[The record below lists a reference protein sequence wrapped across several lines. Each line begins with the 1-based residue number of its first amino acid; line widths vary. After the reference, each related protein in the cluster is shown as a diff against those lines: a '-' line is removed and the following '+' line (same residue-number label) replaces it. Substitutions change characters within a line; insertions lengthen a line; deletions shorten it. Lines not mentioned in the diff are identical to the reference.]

1 MSTALYCLNVG
12 QANCLVVLV
21 PSQSGKPGD
30 RAAIV
35 IDVGVD
41 GAELAK
47 WLTSVGVR
55 HLPLVLLTHND
66 RDHILGLDALVEG
79 FRKRVG
85 TVGFVVDRDPADIP
99 FWLPV
104 QEWSRDKVVQRVEE
118 VRAQAGAAEPCGRL
132 LHSDETGGY
141 WLYCVYPTVFEN
153 QAAVSGAKTVG
164 PKPRKG
170 HNATSAVFGLA
181 TSQRPRKWRVVFG
194 GDLDLPGWHS
204 LSNSGRL
211 LVADVFVVPHHGG
224 PRHETKG
231 FGFAELADAVS
242 PAHALISVGTDQSFG
257 HPLPELV
264 KALRDVDA
272 TVMCTQITSQCVKK
286 PDALPN
292 RTVLPLAQLTDPTH
306 LAPSGTA
313 CAGTVAVVVSTT
325 RPPTVLRV
333 EAHQAAVDGLATAK
347 NRPLCRR

>member
-1 MSTALYCLNVG
+1 MSVALYCLNVG
-12 QANCLVVLV
+12 QANCLVLLV
-21 PSQSGKPGD
+21 PSPSGKAGD
-30 RAAIV
+30 RAAFV

-41 GAELAK
+41 GAALAM
-47 WLTSVGVR
+47 WLRSVGVR

-66 RDHILGLDALVEG
+66 RDHILGLDDLVQG

-85 TVGFVVDRDPADIP
+85 TIGFVVDRDPEDIP
-99 FWLPV
+99 YWISAQQWV
-104 QEWSRDKVVQRVEE
+104 RDKVVQQVEE
-118 VRAQAGAAEPCGRL
+118 VRAQVGAGEPRGRL
-132 LHSDETGGY
+132 LHSDETAGY
-141 WLYCVYPTVFEN
+141 WLYCVYPNVFQN

-170 HNATSAVFGLA
+170 HNATSAVFGFA
-181 TSQRPRKWRVVFG
+181 TSERPKKWRVVFG

-204 LSNSGRL
+204 LADAKRL
-211 LVADVFVVPHHGG
+211 LTADVFVVPHHGG
-224 PRHETKG
+224 PRHPTSG
-231 FGFAELADAVS
+231 FGFTELADAVT
-242 PAHALISVGTDQSFG
+242 PTHALISVGTDQSFG

-286 PDALPN
+286 PDAIPN

-313 CAGTVAVVVSTT
+313 CAGTVAVVLSPN
-325 RPPTVLRV
+325 RPPSVLRV
-333 EAHQAAVDGLATAK
+333 AEHQAAVDGLVTPRQ
-347 NRPLCRR
+347 RPLCRR

>member
-1 MSTALYCLNVG
+1 MSVALYCLNVG
-12 QANCLVVLV
+12 QANCLVLLV
-21 PSQSGKPGD
+21 PSPSGKAGD
-30 RAAIV
+30 RAAVV

-41 GAELAK
+41 GAALAR
-47 WLTSVGVR
+47 WLRSVGVR

-66 RDHILGLDALVEG
+66 RDHISGLDALIQG
-79 FRKRVG
+79 FRKQVG
-85 TVGFVVDRDPADIP
+85 TVGFVVDRDPEDIP

-104 QEWSRDKVVQRVEE
+104 QQWVHDKVVQRVEE
-118 VRAQAGAAEPCGRL
+118 VRAQAGGAEPRGRL
-132 LHSDETGGY
+132 LLSDATAGY

-153 QAAVSGAKTVG
+153 QAAVAGAKKVG
-164 PKPRKG
+164 PKPRRG

-181 TSQRPRKWRVVFG
+181 TSARPRKWRVVFG

-204 LSNSGRL
+204 LTDAKRL
-211 LVADVFVVPHHGG
+211 LSTDVFVVPHHGG
-224 PRHETKG
+224 PRHETSS
-231 FGFAELADAVS
+231 FGFTELADAVS
-242 PAHALISVGTDQSFG
+242 PTHALISVGTDQSFG

-264 KALRDVDA
+264 KALRDTDA

-313 CAGTVAVVVSTT
+313 CAGTVAVVLSPS
-325 RPPTVLRV
+325 RPPSVLRV
-333 EAHQAAVDGLATAK
+333 EEHQAAVDGLVTPRQ
-347 NRPLCRR
+347 RPLCRR